1 MVGKKLL
8 WWGYQHVN
16 GSFQVKRFLSDD
28 DISDARNSPFCIRA
42 TGPFW
47 ALDREEAIKILN
59 EKLG

>member
-1 MVGKKLL
+1 MERKKLL

-16 GSFQVKRFLSDD
+16 GSFQVKRFLSDE

-59 EKLG
+59 EKLR